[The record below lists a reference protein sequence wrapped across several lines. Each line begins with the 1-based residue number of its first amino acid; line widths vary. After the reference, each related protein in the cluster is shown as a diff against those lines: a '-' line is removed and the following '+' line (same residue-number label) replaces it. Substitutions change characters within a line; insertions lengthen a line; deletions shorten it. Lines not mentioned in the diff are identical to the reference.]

1 MIFNNHDKL
10 KDQHAFL
17 SASGYHW
24 LRWDEETLIKR
35 FFGQYSTTIGTALH
49 ELAKELIDNRIKLA
63 KHDRKLIDITLIK
76 AGIPRAAYNPEEILA
91 GLLPFV
97 NDAIGYRMESEV
109 ILFYSY
115 YCFGTAD
122 AIIFDEYT
130 KYLRIHD
137 YKSGIT
143 PVKMDQ
149 LMIYA
154 ALFCLEYKKNPFDF
168 TTELRVY
175 QQGEIITLIP
185 EPTEI
190 EGIMNLI
197 VSKDKLIL
205 KLMEGAYR

>member
-24 LRWDEETLIKR
+24 LRWDEETLVKR
-35 FFGQYSTTIGTALH
+35 FFGQYSTSIGTALH

-76 AGIPRAAYNPEEILA
+76 AGIPRAAYNSEEILA

-115 YCFGTAD
+115 YCFGTTD

-205 KLMEGAYR
+205 KLMEGVYR